1 MAHRAYISPHLDDA
15 VFSCGGLIARQTAR
29 GDEVVVVTV
38 CAGDPPVGEL
48 TPFAYELH
56 RRWGGEG
63 SPMGLRRAEDLVACG
78 RVGAS
83 VVHLALPDAIYRRST
98 QGEALYPD
106 SASLFAKPS
115 PVESARIDEAA
126 GALERA
132 VPQESEVYLP
142 LGIGGHV
149 DHLLTRHAAERLIR
163 PRWYYREVPYAL
175 RPAAVGTQ
183 AAPEGATEASVALA
197 EAEIEI
203 WAAAAGEYHSQ
214 LPTFWPDYES
224 LEADLRSFHD
234 RFGGIPLLRAA
245 SS

>member
-1 MAHRAYISPHLDDA
+1 MALRVYLSPHLDDA

-48 TPFAYELH
+48 TAFAYELH

-83 VVHLALPDAIYRRST
+83 VLHLPLPDAIYRRSAH
-98 QGEALYPD
+98 GEPLYPD
-106 SASLFAKPS
+106 GTSLFTPLAPLD
-115 PVESARIDEAA
+115 SARIDEAA
-126 GALERA
+126 AALERA
-132 VPQESEVYLP
+132 VPQESEIYLP

-149 DHLLTRHAAERLIR
+149 DHILTRRAAERLAV
-163 PRWYYREVPYAL
+163 PRWYYRELPYAL
-175 RPAAVGTQ
+175 RPAPVATE

-203 WAAAAGEYHSQ
+203 WAAAAGEYTSQ
-214 LPTFWPDYES
+214 LSTFWADYES
-224 LEADLRSFHD
+224 LEADLRAFHD

-245 SS
+245 AS

>member
-1 MAHRAYISPHLDDA
+1 MALRVYVSPHLDDA

-83 VVHLALPDAIYRRST
+83 VLHLPIPDAIYRRST
-98 QGEALYPD
+98 RGESLYPD
-106 SASLFAKPS
+106 SASLFTQ
-115 PVESARIDEAA
+115 PVPLDPARIDETAA
-126 GALERA
+126 ALARA
-132 VPQESEVYLP
+132 VPQESEIYLP

-149 DHLLTRHAAERLIR
+149 DHILTRRAAERLSM
-163 PRWYYREVPYAL
+163 PRWYYRDVPYAL
-175 RPAAVGTQ
+175 RPALAV
-183 AAPEGATEASVALA
+183 AEAVPEGATEASVALA

-214 LPTFWPDYES
+214 LSSFWPDYES
-224 LEADLRSFHD
+224 LEADLRAFHD
-234 RFGGIPLLRAA
+234 RFGGIPLLRAT
-245 SS
+245 SG